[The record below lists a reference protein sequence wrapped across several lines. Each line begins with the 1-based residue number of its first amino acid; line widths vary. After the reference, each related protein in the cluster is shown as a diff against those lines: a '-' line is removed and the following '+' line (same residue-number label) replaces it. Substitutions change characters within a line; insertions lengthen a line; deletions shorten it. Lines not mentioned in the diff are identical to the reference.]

1 MADADHLASLDAQL
15 VALLARRI
23 EILGQAGA
31 PGVDDQL
38 AGATRSAVPGHVWRA
53 VVSHTAAAAAA
64 HRAPVYRHGA
74 RNVTII
80 GGKGAMGRLL
90 GAAFER
96 CGHAVISMD
105 RDDWTLAGE
114 LIPGADLVLV
124 GVPIDVTEDVI
135 REAAPQLRHDALLAD
150 ITSLKVGPVRAML
163 AAHAGPVVGL
173 HPMFGPHV
181 SSLMAQRVVACPAR
195 DGAASGWVLDVFR
208 SEGAVVVEA
217 TPEEHDRMMVAVQA
231 IRHFSTFALGVFLAE
246 EGIDV
251 GRSLEFASPIY
262 RLEIDIVSRLFAQS
276 PDLYL
281 SIMSAAEER
290 TAAIE
295 RMAGTFER
303 LARALADGDHGAIR
317 ESFSR
322 TAARLGAEA
331 PRALAETTLAVEALS
346 AALAAGGPG
355 N

>member
-1 MADADHLASLDAQL
+1 MADADGLGALDRELA
-15 VALLARRI
+15 ALLARRI
-23 EILGQAGA
+23 EMLVAPAA

-38 AGATRSAVPGHVWRA
+38 APGAPGVPGHVWRA
-53 VVSHTAAAAAA
+53 VVSHTAAAAGAR
-64 HRAPVYRHGA
+64 RAPVYRHAA

-96 CGHAVISMD
+96 HGHAVIAMD
-105 RDDWTLAGE
+105 RDDWVSAEE
-114 LIPGADLVLV
+114 LLPQADLVLV
-124 GVPIDVTEDVI
+124 AVPIDVTEEVI
-135 REAAPQLRHDALLAD
+135 GEAAPSLKHDALLAD
-150 ITSLKVGPVRAML
+150 ITSLKVGPVAAML

-181 SSLMAQRVVACPAR
+181 SSMMAQRVVACPAR
-195 DGAASGWVLDVFR
+195 DAGAADWVLDLFR
-208 SEGAVVVEA
+208 AEGAVVVEA

-276 PDLYL
+276 PELYL
-281 SIMSAAEER
+281 SIMSATEER

-295 RMAGTFER
+295 RMAATFER
-303 LARALADGDHGAIR
+303 LARALAAGDHATVR
-317 ESFSR
+317 EAFGR

-346 AALAAGGPG
+346 AALAARSG
-355 N
+355 